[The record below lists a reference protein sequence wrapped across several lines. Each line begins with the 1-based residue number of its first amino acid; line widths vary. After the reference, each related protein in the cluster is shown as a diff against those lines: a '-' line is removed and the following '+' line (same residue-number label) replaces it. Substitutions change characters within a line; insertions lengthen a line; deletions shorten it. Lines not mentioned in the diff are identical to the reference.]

1 MHYPVCPFCLSSLQV
16 TDQQLNLKEGLI
28 RCGHCQ
34 EVFNAK
40 DTLANTTTSTST
52 QSKNP
57 PNLHD
62 VPLSAVWEEVTPSRP
77 SELPYGLLSFVFALA
92 FITQLIYQQANYL
105 SQQASLQG
113 TIHWLNQATDLNL
126 PAYQDIK
133 QFQVAYR
140 QIRPHPKLA
149 GVLMFQLSI
158 KNNASISQA
167 YPTINL
173 TLTSPQGE
181 PIAAGSFSPNHYLD
195 NNTAHALFKANTTQH
210 FTLYFQTPQQAA
222 SGFEITFSR

>member
-1 MHYPVCPFCLSSLQV
+1 MHYPVCPFCLSSLQI

-34 EVFNAK
+34 EIFNAK
-40 DTLANTTTSTST
+40 DTLANSNPSTST
-52 QSKNP
+52 QSINP

-62 VPLSAVWEEVTPSRP
+62 IPLSAVWEEVTPSRQAVV
-77 SELPYGLLSFVFALA
+77 PYGLLSFVFALA
-92 FITQLIYQQANYL
+92 FIAQLIYQHTNEL

-113 TIHWLNQATDLNL
+113 TIRWLNQTTDLNL

-133 QFQVAYR
+133 QFQVVYR
-140 QIRPHPKLA
+140 QIRPHPKLPD
-149 GVLMFQLSI
+149 VLIFQLSI
-158 KNNASISQA
+158 KNKAPISQA
-167 YPTINL
+167 YPIINL

-181 PIAAGSFSPNHYLD
+181 PIASGSFSPSHYLD
-195 NNTAHALFKANTTQH
+195 SHKLHAIFKAKTTQH
-210 FTLYFQTPQQAA
+210 FTFYFQTPLQAA